1 MAHNFVGNF
10 ATTARALRWTAR
22 MRSSHRQ
29 LARRLC
35 TEAPRSSMLGASF
48 DQAAALLGGGSGRG
62 SSASDVWSLLRRG
75 DSPLDTA
82 AAAHLPMRT
91 RELAARVFSPPAHTV
106 SAEAASACGT
116 HKALLRL
123 HDGLE
128 VETPLWSNP
137 WLPRLMVT

>member
-1 MAHNFVGNF
+1 
-10 ATTARALRWTAR
+10 
-22 MRSSHRQ
+22 
-29 LARRLC
+29 
-35 TEAPRSSMLGASF
+35 MLGASF
-48 DQAAALLGGGSGRG
+48 DQAVALLGGGSGRG
-62 SSASDVWSLLRRG
+62 SSASEVWSLLRRG

-128 VETPLWSNP
+128 VETLLWSTHGYLAS
-137 WLPRLMVT
+137 WLPSYHP